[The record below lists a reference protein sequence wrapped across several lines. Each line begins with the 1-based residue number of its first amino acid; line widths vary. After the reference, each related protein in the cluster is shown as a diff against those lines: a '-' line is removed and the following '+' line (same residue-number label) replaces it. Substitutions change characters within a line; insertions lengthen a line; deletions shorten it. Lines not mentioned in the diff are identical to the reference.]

1 MGFTSWLRGLLGN
14 EAEEAAPPVAEESS
28 EVSVEEPAPDLPEE
42 IVTPEEAEE
51 EPRRP
56 HKLVSGILGVAWM
69 TDVGSVRDHNE
80 DGLFILIGEQQ
91 SDAPLPPFGLFVL
104 ADGMGGHQAGEVAS
118 AIATRTVAGHL
129 LAHVYQPLL
138 RSADHTATQP
148 SLTEIVSDALLEANR
163 DVSQTV
169 PGSGTTLTC
178 GLVIGNRLFIGHVGD
193 SRAYL
198 WRAQEPVKM
207 LTTDHSVVTQL
218 VEIGQLTSEEAAVH
232 PQRNMLYRAIGQG
245 VALEVDVSTHALQ
258 SGDLLVLCSD
268 GLWGLLPDEK
278 MWSIISAAST
288 LDEACVGLV
297 DAANAAG
304 GNDNITV
311 ILVEM
316 RQDIT

>member
-1 MGFTSWLRGLLGN
+1 MSFASWLRGLLGS
-14 EAEEAAPPVAEESS
+14 ESEEAPVPATDEAPPEEVVPAEEALPEDV
-28 EVSVEEPAPDLPEE
+28 VDEEPEE
-42 IVTPEEAEE
+42 
-51 EPRRP
+51 RP
-56 HKLVSGILGVAWM
+56 QPNKLVSGIMGVAWM
-69 TDVGSVRDHNE
+69 TDVGSVRSHNE
-80 DGLFILIGEQQ
+80 DGLFVFIGEQQ
-91 SDAPLPPFGLFVL
+91 SDAPLPPFGLFIL

-118 AIATRTVAGHL
+118 AIATRAVAGHL
-129 LAHVYQPLL
+129 LARVYQPLL
-138 RSADHTATQP
+138 SSADHTATQP
-148 SLTEIVSDALLEANR
+148 SLTEVMSDALLEANR

-178 GLVIGNRLFIGHVGD
+178 GMVLGNRLFVGHVGD

-198 WRAQEPVKM
+198 WGEEAAAQL

-245 VALEVDVSTHALQ
+245 VALEVDVSTHVLQ

-268 GLWGLLPDEK
+268 GLWGLLPDEQ
-278 MWSIISAAST
+278 MWSIISEAPT

-316 RQDIT
+316 RQDLS